1 MPVPWQRTGGY
12 RTMPRVNPE
21 ILVWA
26 RETAGL
32 TQEEAAQRNQRL
44 SDTRNASAVDRLNA
58 LENGFDEP
66 SRSVLVEM
74 ARVYRRPLLTFYL
87 SNPPEKG
94 DRGADFRTLPAERSL
109 TDEARLDAL
118 LRDVRARQ
126 SMVRGVLEELEEAE
140 PLAFVGSRRM
150 EDGTAAVLASLR
162 TLVDVDL
169 ADFRRQRSP
178 TAAFRLLRAGVE
190 NAGVFV
196 LLKGNLGTHHT
207 DIDTDVFR
215 GFTIADD
222 VAPFVII
229 NHHDARSAWS
239 FTLLHELTHLIL
251 GQTGVSAARADN
263 DIERFC
269 DDIASEFLLP
279 QEEIRGLSLAD
290 SAAFDEVV
298 NRVNRFSEELNVSR
312 TMVAYKSW
320 RGGGIERDTFNR
332 LRNLFRSQWLA
343 EREERREQ
351 ARRRERT
358 GVVSPYVTAR
368 YRLGPSLIG
377 LVRRAISSGD
387 LTTSK
392 AAQVLGVK
400 PSQVGSLFD
409 AGRAS

>member
-1 MPVPWQRTGGY
+1 
-12 RTMPRVNPE
+12 MPRVNPE

-32 TQEEAAQRNQRL
+32 TPEEAARRNQSLR
-44 SDTRNASAVDRLNA
+44 DTRNASAVDRLNA
-58 LENGFDEP
+58 LEYGLDEP
-66 SRSVLVEM
+66 SRPVLVEM
-74 ARVYRRPLLTFYL
+74 ARVYHRPLLTFYL
-87 SNPPEKG
+87 PNPPAKG
-94 DRGADFRTLPAERSL
+94 DRGVDFRTLPADRSA
-109 TDEARLDAL
+109 TDEARLDTL
-118 LRDVRARQ
+118 IRDVRARQ
-126 SMVRGVLEELEEAE
+126 SMVRAVLEDMDEAR
-140 PLAFVGSRRM
+140 PLAFVGSHRR
-150 EDGTAAVLASLR
+150 EDGPAAVLASLR
-162 TLVDVDL
+162 ALLEVDL
-169 ADFRRQRSP
+169 EDFRRQRTT
-178 TAAFRLLRAGVE
+178 TAAFGLLRTGAE
-190 NAGVFV
+190 NAGVFA

-215 GFTIADD
+215 GFTIADN

-251 GQTGVSAARADN
+251 GQTGVSDTRADN

-279 QEEIRGLSLAD
+279 QEESGNLEFAEN
-290 SAAFDEVV
+290 ATFEEVV
-298 NRVNRFSEELNVSR
+298 ARINRFSNDLNVSR

-320 RGGGIERDTFNR
+320 RVGGIERHTFNR
-332 LRNLFRSQWLA
+332 LNRLFRSEWLT

-351 ARRRERT
+351 ARQRERT
-358 GVVSPYVTAR
+358 SKVSPYVTGR
-368 YRLGPSLIG
+368 YRLGSALVG
-377 LVRRAISSGD
+377 LVRRAITSGD

-392 AAQVLGVK
+392 AAKVLGVK

>member
-1 MPVPWQRTGGY
+1 
-12 RTMPRVNPE
+12 MPRVNPE

-32 TQEEAAQRNQRL
+32 TPEEAARRNQSLR
-44 SDTRNASAVDRLNA
+44 DTRNASAVDRLNA
-58 LENGFDEP
+58 LEYGLDEP
-66 SRSVLVEM
+66 SRPVLVEM
-74 ARVYRRPLLTFYL
+74 ARVYHRPLLTFYL
-87 SNPPEKG
+87 PNPPAKG
-94 DRGADFRTLPAERSL
+94 DRGVDFRTLPADRSA
-109 TDEARLDAL
+109 TDEARLDTL
-118 LRDVRARQ
+118 IRDVRARQ
-126 SMVRGVLEELEEAE
+126 SMVRAVLEDMDEAR
-140 PLAFVGSRRM
+140 PLAFVGSHRR
-150 EDGTAAVLASLR
+150 EDGPAAVLASLR
-162 TLVDVDL
+162 ALLEVDL
-169 ADFRRQRSP
+169 EDFRRQRTT
-178 TAAFRLLRAGVE
+178 TAAFGLLRAGAE
-190 NAGVFV
+190 NAGVFA

-215 GFTIADD
+215 GFTIADN

-251 GQTGVSAARADN
+251 GQTGVSDTRADN

-279 QEEIRGLSLAD
+279 QEESGNLEFAEN
-290 SAAFDEVV
+290 ATFEEVV
-298 NRVNRFSEELNVSR
+298 ARINRFSNDLNVSR

-320 RGGGIERDTFNR
+320 RVGGIERHTFNR
-332 LRNLFRSQWLA
+332 LNRLFRSEWLT

-351 ARRRERT
+351 ARQRERT
-358 GVVSPYVTAR
+358 SKVSPYVTGR
-368 YRLGPSLIG
+368 YRLGSALVG
-377 LVRRAISSGD
+377 LVRRAITSGD

-392 AAQVLGVK
+392 AAKVLGVK

>member
-1 MPVPWQRTGGY
+1 MPG
-12 RTMPRVNPE
+12 VNPE

-32 TQEEAAQRNQRL
+32 TQEEAARRNQSLR
-44 SDTRNASAVDRLNA
+44 DTRDASAVDRLNA
-58 LENGFDEP
+58 LEYGLDEP

-74 ARVYRRPLLTFYL
+74 ARVYHRPLLTFYL
-87 SNPPEKG
+87 PNPPAKG
-94 DRGADFRTLPAERSL
+94 DRGADFRTLTSERSA
-109 TDEARLDAL
+109 TDEGRLDAL
-118 LRDVRARQ
+118 LRDVRSRQ
-126 SMVRGVLEELEEAE
+126 SMVRAVLEDLEEAE

-150 EDGTAAVLASLR
+150 EDGPAAVLASLR
-162 TLVDVDL
+162 TLLDVDL
-169 ADFRRQRSP
+169 ADFRKQRTP
-178 TAAFRLLRAGVE
+178 TAAFGLLRAGAE

-251 GQTGVSAARADN
+251 GQTGVSGARADN
-263 DIERFC
+263 EIERFC

-279 QEEIRGLSLAD
+279 QEESKNLAFTD
-290 SAAFDEVV
+290 TVTFEEVV
-298 NRVNRFSEELNVSR
+298 ELINRFSDEMNVSR
-312 TMVAYKSW
+312 TMAAYKSW

-332 LRNLFRSQWLA
+332 LRSLFRNQWLA
-343 EREERREQ
+343 EREEQREQ
-351 ARRRERT
+351 ARRRESA
-358 GVVSPYVTAR
+358 GIVSPYVTNR
-368 YRLGPSLIG
+368 YRLGPSLVG

-392 AAQVLGVK
+392 AARVLGVK

-409 AGRAS
+409 TGRAS

>member
-1 MPVPWQRTGGY
+1 
-12 RTMPRVNPE
+12 MPRVNPE
-21 ILVWA
+21 ILIWA

-32 TQEEAAQRNQRL
+32 TLEEAAQRNQSLR
-44 SDTRNASAVDRLNA
+44 DTRSASAVDKLNS
-58 LENGFDEP
+58 LEYGMGEP
-66 SRSVLVEM
+66 SRTVLVEM

-87 SNPPEKG
+87 PAPPAKG
-94 DRGADFRTLPAERSL
+94 DRGADFRTLTAERSA
-109 TDEARLDAL
+109 TDEARIDAL

-126 SMVRGVLEELEEAE
+126 SMVRTVLEDLEEAE
-140 PLAFVGSRRM
+140 RLDFVSSHRM
-150 EDGTAAVLASLR
+150 EDGRPVVLASLR
-162 TLVDVDL
+162 ALLNVGL
-169 ADFRRQRSP
+169 EEYRRQRNP
-178 TAAFRLLRAGVE
+178 TAAFGLLRASAE

-196 LLKGNLGTHHT
+196 LLKGNLGTRHT

-229 NHHDARSAWS
+229 NPHDARTAWS

-251 GQTGVSAARADN
+251 GQTGVSGGPSDN
-263 DIERFC
+263 EMERFC

-279 QEEIRGLSLAD
+279 QEEHKDLGFDKNSI
-290 SAAFDEVV
+290 FDEIVE
-298 NRVNRFSEELNVSR
+298 RINRFSDELKVSR

-320 RGGGIERDTFNR
+320 RSNSIDRETFNR
-332 LRNLFRSQWLA
+332 LRKLFRGQWLE

-351 ARRRERT
+351 NRRREG
-358 GVVSPYVTAR
+358 GVNPYVNRR
-368 YRLGPSLIG
+368 YQLGPSLVS

-392 AAQVLGVK
+392 AAKVLGVR

>member
-1 MPVPWQRTGGY
+1 
-12 RTMPRVNPE
+12 MPRVNPE

-32 TQEEAAQRNQRL
+32 TPEEAARRNQSLR
-44 SDTRNASAVDRLNA
+44 DTRNASAVDRLNA
-58 LENGFDEP
+58 LEYGLDEP
-66 SRSVLVEM
+66 SRPVLVEM
-74 ARVYRRPLLTFYL
+74 ARVYHRPLLTFYL
-87 SNPPEKG
+87 PNPPAKG
-94 DRGADFRTLPAERSL
+94 DRGVDFRTLPADRSA
-109 TDEARLDAL
+109 TDEARLDTL
-118 LRDVRARQ
+118 IRDVRARQ
-126 SMVRGVLEELEEAE
+126 SMVRAVLEDMDEAR
-140 PLAFVGSRRM
+140 PLAFVGSHRR
-150 EDGTAAVLASLR
+150 EDGPAAVLASLR
-162 TLVDVDL
+162 ALLEVDL
-169 ADFRRQRSP
+169 EDFRRQRTP
-178 TAAFRLLRAGVE
+178 TAAFGLLRAGAE

-215 GFTIADD
+215 GFTIADN

-251 GQTGVSAARADN
+251 GQTGVSDTRADN

-279 QEEIRGLSLAD
+279 QEESGNLEFAEN
-290 SAAFDEVV
+290 ATFEEVV
-298 NRVNRFSEELNVSR
+298 ARINRFSNDLNVSR

-320 RGGGIERDTFNR
+320 RVGGIERHTLNR
-332 LRNLFRSQWLA
+332 LNRLFRSEWLT

-351 ARRRERT
+351 ARQRERT
-358 GVVSPYVTAR
+358 SKVSPYVTGR
-368 YRLGPSLIG
+368 YRLGSALVG
-377 LVRRAISSGD
+377 LVRRAITSGD

-392 AAQVLGVK
+392 AAKVLGVK

>member
-1 MPVPWQRTGGY
+1 
-12 RTMPRVNPE
+12 MPRVNPE

-32 TQEEAAQRNQRL
+32 TLEEAAQRNQSLR
-44 SDTRNASAVDRLNA
+44 DIRNASAADRLNA